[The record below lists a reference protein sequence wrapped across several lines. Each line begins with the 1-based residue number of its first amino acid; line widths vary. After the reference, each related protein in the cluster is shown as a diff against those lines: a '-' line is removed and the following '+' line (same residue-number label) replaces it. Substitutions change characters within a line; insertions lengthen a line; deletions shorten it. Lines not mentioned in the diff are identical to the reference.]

1 MNRGKQAYYT
11 HVQGLRGYGCLSS
24 VEPLI
29 FVECKVHRRPYSP
42 PSLPILF
49 TWGAL
54 ASEEDGAVSVLGWC
68 LRCGLNLT
76 RLLTQLYKKKR
87 QFTFIKGKMTW
98 ISPSQRNAPTKGTGH

>member
-1 MNRGKQAYYT
+1 M
-11 HVQGLRGYGCLSS
+11 
-24 VEPLI
+24 EPLI

-54 ASEEDGAVSVLGWC
+54 ASEEDGAVSVLANSMW
-68 LRCGLNLT
+68 LKPT

-87 QFTFIKGKMTW
+87 QFTFMGKMTW
-98 ISPSQRNAPTKGTGH
+98 ISPSQRNAPPKALDIEQFGWQVSFRDLLY